1 MGSYDPMAGAY
12 AFSLIGYSGT
22 AGGGIGTTETARWD
36 NSVKY
41 IFTYGPFHAAGMYTN
56 GGQDTPMVGDGYG
69 ANVGITYVAFSVDGF
84 YTKEN
89 GAVSLAALHCADTPF
104 GTVGSLA
111 NLATRHWIIALIIC

>member
-1 MGSYDPMAGAY
+1 MIRWRAQ

-22 AGGGIGTTETARWD
+22 AGGRRRQHGSSRWD

-56 GGQDTPMVGDGYG
+56 GGQDTPMNGDGYG
-69 ANVGITYVAFSVDGF
+69 ANAGVTYMGFSVDGF

-89 GAVSLAALHCADTPF
+89 GAVNLSRLPLAATE
-104 GTVGSLA
+104 
-111 NLATRHWIIALIIC
+111 

>member
-1 MGSYDPMAGAY
+1 MIRWGYQ

-22 AGGGIGTTETARWD
+22 AGGGVGSTEASRWD

-56 GGQDTPMVGDGYG
+56 GGQDTPMVNDGYG
-69 ANVGITYVAFSVDGF
+69 ANAGVTYMGFSVDGF

-89 GAVSLAALHCADTPF
+89 GAVNLSRLPLALGAGGVPLGLDAFRRRPM
-104 GTVGSLA
+104 
-111 NLATRHWIIALIIC
+111 